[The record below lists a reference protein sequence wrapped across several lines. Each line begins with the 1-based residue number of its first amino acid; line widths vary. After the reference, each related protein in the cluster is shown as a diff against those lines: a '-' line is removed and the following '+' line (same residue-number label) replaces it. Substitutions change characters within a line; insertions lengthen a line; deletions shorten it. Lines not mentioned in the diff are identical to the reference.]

1 MTVSLP
7 IAFVLLAAFWTLI
20 FVSLV
25 LLCEV
30 LSLEKK
36 LKRRERRY
44 HYVDNYR
51 LLRDGEDMRPRITF
65 KG

>member
-1 MTVSLP
+1 MTISLP
-7 IAFVLLAAFWTLI
+7 LAFVFLAAFWTLI

-44 HYVDNYR
+44 RYVDNTR
-51 LLRDGEDMRPRITF
+51 F
-65 KG
+65 